1 MKAILLAGGKGTRLR
16 PLTVHTPKPIVPIF
30 NRPFLYYQLD
40 LLRQVP
46 EIDEAILSLNY
57 QPRRIEEIFGD
68 GEGLGIRLRYVVEPM
83 PLGTGGAIRYAG
95 DQLTESVVVF
105 NGDVLTQVD
114 LGAVLR
120 LHRERKAKA
129 TIVLTPVENPRA
141 YGLVETDASSN
152 IQRFLEKPGED
163 EITCNTI
170 NAGIYVLEPET
181 FERIP
186 KDTAWS
192 IERSFFPSLIERGE
206 TFVAYIYDGYWID
219 IGTPAKYLQ
228 VHKDI
233 MDGRYSAPPFVGAAN
248 APFVADGARIEAD
261 VEMQGPCFVDEG
273 AVVKAGARILPY
285 SVIGRQTHVEEAA
298 VIEDSIIWPNGWI
311 GREAHVSGAIL
322 GRNCHIGRNA
332 VVSTGRRARGQDGG
346 HGLQQAMSVNPSI
359 FKAYDVRGL
368 YPSEVNEE
376 AARQIGRGF
385 VSYLQAKRI
394 AVSRDMRLSSP
405 SVAAAFI
412 EGARAQGA
420 DVVDYG
426 MMGTDML
433 YYAVARDGHDGGA
446 QITASHNPKQYN
458 GIKMVR
464 REAFP
469 LSGDAGIC
477 DIRDMI
483 AAGSL
488 PPEAATPG
496 SLSEM
501 RIVDDYVEKVLSF
514 IDPSIIKPFNVV
526 LDAGNGIG
534 GMVAPLLFRRL
545 PCRTTGLC
553 MEVDGTF
560 PNHEANPLIEENRRD
575 IVERVKAEKADIGIA
590 WDGDADRVFFID
602 GTGEF
607 VAGDFVTALLAE
619 AFLIKHPGAKVV
631 YDVRA
636 SYSVKDTVARYGGTS
651 LMNRVGHAFFKRRM
665 REENAIFGG
674 EVTGHYYFRDFY
686 YADNGFIPA
695 LLILELMSR
704 KGQTLAEL
712 LAPLRE
718 KYFIS
723 GEINTHLKDGTSA
736 QEKMD
741 GLAAMYTE
749 GRVYAIDGISA
760 EFHNWHFNVRA
771 SNTEPLLR
779 LNLEATTQEM
789 MEQKRDEVLAFI
801 RS

>member
-1 MKAILLAGGKGTRLR
+1 M
-16 PLTVHTPKPIVPIF
+16 
-30 NRPFLYYQLD
+30 
-40 LLRQVP
+40 
-46 EIDEAILSLNY
+46 
-57 QPRRIEEIFGD
+57 
-68 GEGLGIRLRYVVEPM
+68 
-83 PLGTGGAIRYAG
+83 
-95 DQLTESVVVF
+95 
-105 NGDVLTQVD
+105 
-114 LGAVLR
+114 
-120 LHRERKAKA
+120 
-129 TIVLTPVENPRA
+129 
-141 YGLVETDASSN
+141 
-152 IQRFLEKPGED
+152 
-163 EITCNTI
+163 
-170 NAGIYVLEPET
+170 
-181 FERIP
+181 
-186 KDTAWS
+186 S
-192 IERSFFPSLIERGE
+192 I
-206 TFVAYIYDGYWID
+206 
-219 IGTPAKYLQ
+219 
-228 VHKDI
+228 
-233 MDGRYSAPPFVGAAN
+233 
-248 APFVADGARIEAD
+248 
-261 VEMQGPCFVDEG
+261 
-273 AVVKAGARILPY
+273 
-285 SVIGRQTHVEEAA
+285 
-298 VIEDSIIWPNGWI
+298 
-311 GREAHVSGAIL
+311 
-322 GRNCHIGRNA
+322 
-332 VVSTGRRARGQDGG
+332 
-346 HGLQQAMSVNPSI
+346 NPSI

-376 AARQIGRGF
+376 AAREIGRGF
-385 VSYLQAKRI
+385 VAYLQAKRI

-426 MMGTDML
+426 MMGTDMM
-433 YYAVARDGHDGGA
+433 YYAVARDGLDGGA
-446 QITASHNPKQYN
+446 QITASHNPKEYN

-469 LSGDAGIC
+469 LSGDAGIG

-483 AAGSL
+483 AGGQL
-488 PPEAATPG
+488 PPPADRPG
-496 SLSEM
+496 GLSQTNV
-501 RIVDDYVEKVLSF
+501 VDDYVARVLGF

-534 GMVAPLLFRRL
+534 GLVAPLLFENL
-545 PCRTTGLC
+545 PCRTTSLC

-575 IVERVKAEKADIGIA
+575 IVERVKKEKADIGIA

-607 VAGDFVTALLAE
+607 VAGDFITALLAE
-619 AFLIKHPGAKVV
+619 AFLIKNPGSKIV

-636 SYSVKDTVARYGGTS
+636 SYAVKDIVGKYGGTA

-723 GEINTHLKDGTSA
+723 GEINTRLKDGTSA
-736 QEKMD
+736 EEKMD

-749 GRVYAIDGISA
+749 GRTYSMDGVSV

-779 LNLEATTQEM
+779 LNLEATTEDL
-789 MEQKRDEVLAFI
+789 MEDKRDEVLAFI